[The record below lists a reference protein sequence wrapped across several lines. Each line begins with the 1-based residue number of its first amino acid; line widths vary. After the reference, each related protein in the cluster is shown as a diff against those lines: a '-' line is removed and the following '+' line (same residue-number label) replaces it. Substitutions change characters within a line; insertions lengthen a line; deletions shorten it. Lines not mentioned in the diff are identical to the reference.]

1 MRSLLTPL
9 FVVLAGIG
17 CSLPF
22 PSVGPSFPHDG
33 REVYARSCASCHGT
47 AGRGDG
53 PVAGS
58 LRERPSDLSRLA
70 AGNGGAF
77 PRDRVIATVLG
88 DRAIEAHGTRTMPVW
103 SDRFSP
109 SASGGTAAASY
120 YGRRHA
126 ELVADHLATLQ
137 RDAP

>member
-1 MRSLLTPL
+1 MRRSLIPL
-9 FVVLAGIG
+9 VVAGALG
-17 CSLPF
+17 CSLPL
-22 PSVGPSFPHDG
+22 PSFGPSFPLDG

-53 PVAGS
+53 PVAAS
-58 LRERPSDLSRLA
+58 LRGRPTDLSLLA
-70 AGNGGAF
+70 ATNGGAF
-77 PRDRVIATVLG
+77 PHDRVIATVLG

-109 SASGGTAAASY
+109 SASGGPAAASF